1 MQVTHYARYKMGNIV
16 RFHLYEV
23 WRIIKFTETESRI
36 GVTRGCREEEMR
48 IYCLMGV
55 GFQFGMMKKFW
66 RLTVVMV
73 AQQSE
78 CT

>member
-48 IYCLMGV
+48 ICWEDRENKV
-55 GFQFGMMKKFW
+55 GNKLWILG
-66 RLTVVMV
+66 
-73 AQQSE
+73 S
-78 CT
+78 